1 MEHGTPKFSRLEPP
15 LPETS
20 RVIARPGETF
30 SRSLSEEKNFEFF
43 LEMAHFGVLYI
54 FERRWA
60 PNVAGPGVTYP
71 PPSAPP
77 LDVA

>member
-1 MEHGTPKFSRLEPP
+1 
-15 LPETS
+15 
-20 RVIARPGETF
+20 
-30 SRSLSEEKNFEFF
+30 
-43 LEMAHFGVLYI
+43 MAHFGVLYI